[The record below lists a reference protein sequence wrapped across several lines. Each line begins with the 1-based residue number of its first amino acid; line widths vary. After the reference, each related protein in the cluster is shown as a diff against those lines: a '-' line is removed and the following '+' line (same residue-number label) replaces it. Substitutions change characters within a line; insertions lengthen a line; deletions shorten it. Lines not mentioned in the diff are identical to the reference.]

1 MHIYCIHQELVEA
14 TWASVE
20 QYLADGI
27 AEYDAEYDIYQ
38 LKSLL
43 ISGDW
48 RLFAAIDSNN
58 KVHGASAV
66 SFISYPNAYVAF
78 ICSIGGKMIVNKE
91 LVRQFKDL
99 LKSYGADRIQ
109 GQVNQKNERLLRRV
123 GFQYKSVVV
132 EMRI

>member
-1 MHIYCIHQELVEA
+1 MHIYCIHPDLVEA
-14 TWASVE
+14 TWDSVE
-20 QYLADGI
+20 GFLADGI
-27 AEYDAEYDIYQ
+27 AEYDAEYNIAQ

-43 ISGDW
+43 VSGTW
-48 RLFAAIDSNN
+48 RLFAAIDNDN

-66 SFISYPNAYVAF
+66 SFINYPNAYVAF

-91 LVRQFKDL
+91 LVSQFKDL

-109 GQVNQKNERLLRRV
+109 GQVNEKNERLLKRV
-123 GFQYKSVVV
+123 GFEHKSVVV

>member
-27 AEYDAEYDIYQ
+27 AEYDAEYDIHQ

-66 SFISYPNAYVAF
+66 SFISYPNASVAF
-78 ICSIGGKMIVNKE
+78 ICSIGGKKIVNKE

-123 GFQYKSVVV
+123 GFQHKSVVV